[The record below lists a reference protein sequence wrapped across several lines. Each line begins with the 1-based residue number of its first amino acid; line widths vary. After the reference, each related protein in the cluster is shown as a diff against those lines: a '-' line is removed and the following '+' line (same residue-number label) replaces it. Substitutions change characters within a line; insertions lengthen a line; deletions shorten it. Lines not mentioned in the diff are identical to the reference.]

1 MEVGITHCICL
12 LIPGQRAPPKHW
24 MNDPENMESTS
35 IIIDIPDDEDTTRK
49 SFEALQEQLGPILT
63 ILGYLEDVSVALHCT
78 APRHGMAW
86 PPHVGLLCTFCCLLT

>member
-24 MNDPENMESTS
+24 VNDPENMESTS

-78 APRHGMAW
+78 ALHPAMWH
-86 PPHVGLLCTFCCLLT
+86 GLLTSDYCARFVAY